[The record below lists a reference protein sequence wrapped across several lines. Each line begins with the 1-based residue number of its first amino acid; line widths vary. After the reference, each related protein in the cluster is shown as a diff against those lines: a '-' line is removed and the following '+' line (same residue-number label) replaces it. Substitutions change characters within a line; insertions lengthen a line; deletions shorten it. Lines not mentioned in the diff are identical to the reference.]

1 MTTGATVR
9 GRWLRGRRLAPVA
22 LAVVALVATGAGAQ
36 QRAGGTASPPGTL
49 VVDGSSTVA
58 PLTSAVAEEFRK
70 TPQGRAVRITVGIS
84 GTGGGF
90 KKFCADSAQSRT
102 DVQDAS
108 RPIRP
113 EEDEACQRNQVSYVE
128 VPVAIDGL
136 SVVVHPRN
144 TWATCLTLGELKRIW
159 EPAAER
165 RITSWRQVR
174 PTFPDRPLR
183 LAGAGADSGTFDSF
197 TEMVVGRAKA
207 SRGDYQ
213 ATEDDNVTV
222 QFVSRDE
229 GALGYFGLAYLEENL
244 GRVKGVAIDP
254 STRADL
260 TSNDQ
265 CRGVEPTFDNSKP
278 GRYPLTRPLFIYLN
292 RASVLSKPEVRQFA
306 SWYVGQG
313 TGVNLTVDD
322 PRQAGKKTNLVRAV
336 GYVEFPDTVY
346 SAARQCVARLK
357 PGTAFRESGKASG
370 HATLQQV
377 NRDYVAHCR

>member
-1 MTTGATVR
+1 MWGGNRILLAGAA
-9 GRWLRGRRLAPVA
+9 LLATA
-22 LAVVALVATGAGAQ
+22 GLVSSGLAQ
-36 QRAGGTASPPGTL
+36 QRAGGTVSPPGTI

-70 TPQGRAVRITVGIS
+70 TAQGRNVRITVGIS

-90 KKFCADSAQSRT
+90 KKFCADSPQSRT

-113 EEDEACQRNQVSYVE
+113 EEEEACRRNQVSYVE

-136 SVVVHPRN
+136 SVVVNPRN
-144 TWATCLTLGELKRIW
+144 SWATCLTLGELKRMW
-159 EPAAER
+159 EPGAER
-165 RITSWRQVR
+165 RITSWSQVR
-174 PTFPDRPLR
+174 RTFPDRPLR

-254 STRADL
+254 SDRVGL

-265 CRGVEPTFDNSKP
+265 CRGVEPTFDNTKT

-292 RASVLSKPEVRQFA
+292 RTSALAKPEVREFA
-306 SWYVGQG
+306 RWYVGPD
-313 TGVNLTVDD
+313 TGVNLQVDD
-322 PRQAGKKTNLVRAV
+322 PRQRGKKTNLTRAV
-336 GYVEFPDTVY
+336 GYVEFPEAVY
-346 SAARQCVARLK
+346 AAARQCIARLRS
-357 PGTAFRESGKASG
+357 GTAFREGGKAAG
-370 HATLQQV
+370 HATLRDV
-377 NRDYVAHCR
+377 NEKYTAHCR

>member
-1 MTTGATVR
+1 MSTV
-9 GRWLRGRRLAPVA
+9 GLGSWGF
-22 LAVVALVATGAGAQ
+22 AQ
-36 QRAGGTASPPGTL
+36 QRAGATASPPGTIL
-49 VVDGSSTVA
+49 VDGSSTVA

-70 TPQGRAVRITVGIS
+70 TAAGRDVRITVGIS

-90 KKFCADSAQSRT
+90 KKFCADSPHSRT
-102 DVQDAS
+102 DIQDAS
-108 RPIRP
+108 RPIRA
-113 EEDEACQRNQVSYVE
+113 EEDEACRRNQVSYVE

-165 RITSWRQVR
+165 RVTSWRQVR
-174 PTFPDRPLR
+174 ATFPDRPLR

-207 SRGDYQ
+207 SRGDYL

-222 QFVSRDE
+222 QFVQRDE

-244 GRVKGVAIDP
+244 GRVKGVALDP
-254 STRADL
+254 SDRVDL

-265 CRGVEPTFDNSKP
+265 CRGFEPTFDNTKS

-292 RASVLSKPEVRQFA
+292 RVSVLAKSEARQFA

-313 TGVNLTVDD
+313 TGVNLQVDD
-322 PRQAGKKTNLVRAV
+322 PRKRGQKTNLTRAV
-336 GYVEFPDTVY
+336 GYVEFEEPVY
-346 SAARQCVARLK
+346 ASARRCIARVK
-357 PGTAFRESGKASG
+357 PGTAFREGGKAAG
-370 HATLQQV
+370 HANLERV
-377 NRDYVAHCR
+377 NKEYAAHCR

>member
-1 MTTGATVR
+1 M
-9 GRWLRGRRLAPVA
+9 RRYVVFLAAVAA
-22 LAVVALVATGAGAQ
+22 LAGQGAGAGLAQ
-36 QRAGGTASPPGTL
+36 QRAGGTASPPGTI

-70 TPQGRAVRITVGIS
+70 TPQGRNVRITVGIS

-90 KKFCADSAQSRT
+90 KKFCADSPQSRT

-108 RPIRP
+108 RPIRA
-113 EEDEACQRNQVSYVE
+113 EEDEACRRNQVSYVE

-165 RITSWRQVR
+165 RVTSWRQIR

-197 TEMVVGRAKA
+197 TEMVVGKAKA

-222 QFVSRDE
+222 QFVQRDE

-254 STRADL
+254 SDRVDL
-260 TSNDQ
+260 ASNDQ
-265 CRGVEPTFDNSKP
+265 CRGVEPTFDETKS
-278 GRYPLTRPLFIYLN
+278 GRYPLTRPIFIYLN
-292 RASVLSKPEVRQFA
+292 RASALSKPEVRQFA

-313 TGVNLTVDD
+313 TGVNLQVDD
-322 PRQAGKKTNLVRAV
+322 PRKPGKKTNLTRAV
-336 GYVEFPDTVY
+336 GYVEFPERVY
-346 SAARQCVARLK
+346 AAARQCIARVK
-357 PGTAFRESGKASG
+357 AGTAFREAGKAAGS
-370 HATLQQV
+370 ATLERV
-377 NRDYVAHCR
+377 DKDYVAHCR

>member
-1 MTTGATVR
+1 MSIRAR
-9 GRWLRGRRLAPVA
+9 EARGRRRWWGLLVPLLLLPGTSLAQDR
-22 LAVVALVATGAGAQ
+22 AGA
-36 QRAGGTASPPGTL
+36 TASPPGTI
-49 VVDGSSTVA
+49 VIDGSSTVA

-70 TPQGRAVRITVGIS
+70 TPAGRSVRITVGIS

-90 KKFCADSAQSRT
+90 KKFCADSPQSRT
-102 DVQDAS
+102 DIQDAS
-108 RPIRP
+108 RPIQAT
-113 EEDEACQRNQVSYVE
+113 EDEACQRNGVSYVE

-144 TWATCLTLGELKRIW
+144 TWAVCLTRGELKRIW

-174 PTFPDRPLR
+174 ATFPDRPLR

-197 TEMVVGRAKA
+197 TEMVVGKAKA
-207 SRGDYQ
+207 SRGDYL

-222 QFVSRDE
+222 QFVQRDD
-229 GALGYFGLAYLEENL
+229 GSLGYFGLAYLEENH

-254 STRADL
+254 SDRVDLASDAD
-260 TSNDQ
+260 
-265 CRGVEPTFDNSKP
+265 CRGVAPDMEATKA

-292 RASVLSKPEVRQFA
+292 RTSALSKPEVRQFA

-313 TGVNLTVDD
+313 TGVTLAVDD
-322 PRQAGKKTNLVRAV
+322 PRQGGKRTNLTRAV

-346 SAARQCVARLK
+346 AAARQCVARLVA
-357 PGTAFRESGKASG
+357 GTAFKEAGKPAG
-370 HATLQQV
+370 HASLAQV
-377 NRDYVAHCR
+377 TATYPARCR

>member
-1 MTTGATVR
+1 M
-9 GRWLRGRRLAPVA
+9 RRYVVLLAAAAA
-22 LAVVALVATGAGAQ
+22 LAGQGAGAGLAQ
-36 QRAGGTASPPGTL
+36 QRAGGTASPPGTI

-70 TPQGRAVRITVGIS
+70 TPQGRNVRITVGIS

-90 KKFCADSAQSRT
+90 KKFCADSPQSRT

-108 RPIRP
+108 RPIRA
-113 EEDEACQRNQVSYVE
+113 EEDEACRRNQVSYVE

-165 RITSWRQVR
+165 RVPSWRQIR

-197 TEMVVGRAKA
+197 TEMVVGKAKA

-222 QFVSRDE
+222 QFVQRDE
-229 GALGYFGLAYLEENL
+229 AALGYFGLAYLEENL

-254 STRADL
+254 SDRVDL
-260 TSNDQ
+260 ASNDQ
-265 CRGVEPTFDNSKP
+265 CRGVEPTFDNTKS
-278 GRYPLTRPLFIYLN
+278 GRYPLTRPIFIYLN
-292 RASVLSKPEVRQFA
+292 RASALSKPEVRQFA

-313 TGVNLTVDD
+313 TGVNLQVED
-322 PRQAGKKTNLVRAV
+322 PRNPGKKTNLTRAV
-336 GYVEFPDTVY
+336 GYVEFPEPVY
-346 SAARQCVARLK
+346 AAARQCIARIK
-357 PGTAFRESGKASG
+357 VGTAFREAGKAAG
-370 HATLQQV
+370 HATLERV
-377 NRDYVAHCR
+377 NKDYVAHCR

>member
-1 MTTGATVR
+1 MN
-9 GRWLRGRRLAPVA
+9 RRLAA
-22 LAVVALVATGAGAQ
+22 ILAAIVVGTLVGVGWAQ
-36 QRAGGTASPPGTL
+36 QRAGGTASPPGTI

-70 TPQGRAVRITVGIS
+70 TPQGRDVRITVGIS

-90 KKFCADSAQSRT
+90 KKFCADSPQSRT
-102 DVQDAS
+102 DIQDAS

-113 EEDEACQRNQVSYVE
+113 EEDEACRRNQVSYVE

-144 TWATCLTLGELKRIW
+144 TWATCLTLGELKRMW
-159 EPAAER
+159 EPGAER

-244 GRVKGVAIDP
+244 GRVKGVAVDP
-254 STRADL
+254 SDRVGLA
-260 TSNDQ
+260 SNDQ
-265 CRGVEPTFDNSKP
+265 CRGIEPTFDNTKS

-292 RASVLSKPEVRQFA
+292 RTSATSKPEVRQFA
-306 SWYVGQG
+306 SWYVGPG
-313 TGVNLTVDD
+313 TGVNLQVDD
-322 PRQAGKKTNLVRAV
+322 PRQRGKKTNLTRAV
-336 GYVEFPDTVY
+336 GYVEFSEAVY
-346 SAARQCVARLK
+346 GAARQCIARLRA
-357 PGTAFRESGKASG
+357 GTAFREGGRAAG
-370 HATLQQV
+370 HATLGRV
-377 NRDYVAHCR
+377 NREYVAYCR

>member
-1 MTTGATVR
+1 MN
-9 GRWLRGRRLAPVA
+9 RRLAA
-22 LAVVALVATGAGAQ
+22 ILAAMVVGTLVGAGWAQ
-36 QRAGGTASPPGTL
+36 QRAGGTASPPGTI
-49 VVDGSSTVA
+49 VVDGSSTVG

-70 TPQGRAVRITVGIS
+70 TSQGRNVRITVGIS

-90 KKFCADSAQSRT
+90 KKFCADSPQSRT
-102 DVQDAS
+102 DIQDAS
-108 RPIRP
+108 RPIQP
-113 EEDEACQRNQVSYVE
+113 EEDEACRRNQVSYVE

-144 TWATCLTLGELKRIW
+144 TWATCLTLGELRRMW
-159 EPAAER
+159 EPGAER
-165 RITSWRQVR
+165 RITSWRQIR

-244 GRVKGVAIDP
+244 GRVKGVAVDP
-254 STRADL
+254 SDRVDL
-260 TSNDQ
+260 SSNDQ
-265 CRGVEPTFDNSKP
+265 CRGIEPTFDSTKS
-278 GRYPLTRPLFIYLN
+278 GRYPLTRPMFIYLN
-292 RASVLSKPEVRQFA
+292 RTSATSKPEVRQFA
-306 SWYVGQG
+306 SWYVGPG
-313 TGVNLTVDD
+313 TGVNLQVDD
-322 PRQAGKKTNLVRAV
+322 PRQRGKKTNLTRAV
-336 GYVEFPDTVY
+336 GYVEFPEAVY
-346 SAARQCVARLK
+346 AAARQCIARLRT
-357 PGTAFRESGKASG
+357 GTAFREGGRAAG
-370 HATLQQV
+370 HATLGRV

>member
-1 MTTGATVR
+1 MAR
-9 GRWLRGRRLAPVA
+9 S
-22 LAVVALVATGAGAQ
+22 LAVFAMAAVLVSASAVPAQ
-36 QRAGGTASPPGTL
+36 ERAGGTTSPPGTI
-49 VVDGSSTVA
+49 VVDGSSTVG

-102 DVQDAS
+102 DIQDAS

-113 EEDEACQRNQVSYVE
+113 EEEEACGRNQIQYVE

-144 TWATCLTLGELKRIW
+144 TWATCLTLGELKRMW
-159 EPAAER
+159 EPGAER

-174 PTFPDRPLR
+174 RTFPDRPLR

-197 TEMVVGRAKA
+197 TEMVVGKAKA

-222 QFVSRDE
+222 QFVQRDE
-229 GALGYFGLAYLEENL
+229 GALGYFGLAYLEENV
-244 GRVKGVAIDP
+244 GRVKGVPIDP
-254 STRADL
+254 SLRTDL

-265 CRGVEPTFDNSKP
+265 CRGVEPTFEATKS
-278 GRYPLTRPLFIYLN
+278 GRYPLTRPIFIYLN
-292 RASVLSKPEVRQFA
+292 RTSALQKPEVRQFA
-306 SWYVGQG
+306 GWYVGEK
-313 TGVNLTVDD
+313 TGVNLEVED
-322 PRQAGKKTNLVRAV
+322 PRQPGRKTNLTRAV
-336 GYVEFPDTVY
+336 GYVEFPEAVY
-346 SAARQCVARLK
+346 GAARQCLARLK
-357 PGTAFRESGKASG
+357 TGTAFKEGGKAAG
-370 HATLQQV
+370 HATLAQVQQA
-377 NRDYVAHCR
+377 YVAHCR

>member
-1 MTTGATVR
+1 MR
-9 GRWLRGRRLAPVA
+9 RWRALWAVAVLLAA
-22 LAVVALVATGAGAQ
+22 ASAGTAQ
-36 QRAGGTASPPGTL
+36 QRQGGTASPPGTI

-58 PLTSAVAEEFRK
+58 PLTSAVAEEFRN
-70 TPQGRAVRITVGIS
+70 TPQGRGVRITVGIS

-90 KKFCADSAQSRT
+90 KKFCAASAQSRT

-108 RPIRP
+108 RPIRA
-113 EEDEACQRNQVSYVE
+113 EEDEACRRNQVSYVE

-136 SVVVHPRN
+136 SVVVHPQN

-174 PTFPDRPLR
+174 ATFPDRPLR

-197 TEMVVGRAKA
+197 TEMVVGKAKA

-222 QFVSRDE
+222 QFVQRDQ

-254 STRADL
+254 SDRVGLA
-260 TSNDQ
+260 SNDQ
-265 CRGVEPTFDNSKP
+265 CRGIEPTFENTKS

-292 RASVLSKPEVRQFA
+292 RASALTKPEVRQFA

-313 TGVNLTVDD
+313 TGVNLQVDD
-322 PRQAGKKTNLVRAV
+322 PRRPGKKTNLIRAV
-336 GYVEFPDTVY
+336 GYVEFPEAVY
-346 SAARQCVARLK
+346 AAARRCIAQAK
-357 PGTAFRESGKASG
+357 PGTAVKEGGKAAG
-370 HATLQQV
+370 HATLQRV

>member
-1 MTTGATVR
+1 MSIR
-9 GRWLRGRRLAPVA
+9 KL
-22 LAVVALVATGAGAQ
+22 LVAGLGLLMSVSGAPFGLAQ
-36 QRAGGTASPPGTL
+36 QRAGGTTSPAGTI
-49 VVDGSSTVA
+49 VIDGSSTVA

-70 TPQGRAVRITVGIS
+70 TVQGRGIRITVGIS

-90 KKFCADSAQSRT
+90 KKFCADSPQSRT
-102 DVQDAS
+102 DIQDAS

-113 EEDEACQRNQVSYVE
+113 EEDEACRRNQVSYVE

-174 PTFPDRPLR
+174 RTFPDRPLR

-197 TEMVVGRAKA
+197 TEMVTGRAKA

-254 STRADL
+254 SDRTDL
-260 TSNDQ
+260 ASNDQ
-265 CRGVEPTFDNSKP
+265 CRGIEPTFDNTKS

-292 RASVLSKPEVRQFA
+292 RTSALTKPEVRQFA
-306 SWYVGQG
+306 SWYVGQR
-313 TGVNLTVDD
+313 TGVNLQVDD
-322 PRQAGKKTNLVRAV
+322 PRRPDRKTNLVRAV
-336 GYVEFPDTVY
+336 GYVEFPEAVY
-346 SAARQCVARLK
+346 AAARQCIARLK
-357 PGTAFRESGKASG
+357 AGTAFREGGKAAG
-370 HATLQQV
+370 HATLERV
-377 NRDYVAHCR
+377 NREYVAHCR

>member
-1 MTTGATVR
+1 MN
-9 GRWLRGRRLAPVA
+9 RRLAVVLA
-22 LAVVALVATGAGAQ
+22 AVVVGTLMGAGWAQ
-36 QRAGGTASPPGTL
+36 QRAGGTASPPGTI

-70 TPQGRAVRITVGIS
+70 TAQGRDIRITVGIS

-90 KKFCADSAQSRT
+90 KKFCADSPQART
-102 DVQDAS
+102 DIQDAS

-144 TWATCLTLGELKRIW
+144 TWATCLTRGELKRIW
-159 EPAAER
+159 EPGAER
-165 RITSWRQVR
+165 KITSWRQVR

-197 TEMVVGRAKA
+197 TEMVVGKAKA

-254 STRADL
+254 SDRVDL
-260 TSNDQ
+260 ASNDQ
-265 CRGVEPTFDNSKP
+265 CRGIEPTFDNSKS
-278 GRYPLTRPLFIYLN
+278 GRYPLTRPIFIYLN
-292 RASVLSKPEVRQFA
+292 RTSATSKPEVRQFA
-306 SWYVGQG
+306 SWYVGPG
-313 TGVNLTVDD
+313 TGVNLQVDD
-322 PRQAGKKTNLVRAV
+322 PRQRGKKTNLTRAV
-336 GYVEFPDTVY
+336 GYVEFPDAVY
-346 SAARQCVARLK
+346 AAARQCIARLK
-357 PGTAFRESGKASG
+357 PGTAFREGGRAAG
-370 HATLQQV
+370 HATLDQV
-377 NRDYVAHCR
+377 NRQYVAHCR

>member
-1 MTTGATVR
+1 MG
-9 GRWLRGRRLAPVA
+9 
-22 LAVVALVATGAGAQ
+22 VVALLTGLVAGMPGRAQDRPGA
-36 QRAGGTASPPGTL
+36 TASPPGTV
-49 VVDGSSTVA
+49 VVDGSSTVG

-70 TPQGRAVRITVGIS
+70 TAQGRNVRITVGIS

-90 KKFCADSAQSRT
+90 KKFCADSPQSRT
-102 DVQDAS
+102 DIQDAS

-113 EEDEACQRNQVSYVE
+113 EEDEACRRHQVSYVE

-144 TWATCLTLGELKRIW
+144 TWATCLTLGELKQMW
-159 EPAAER
+159 EPEAER
-165 RITSWRQVR
+165 KITSWRQIR

-207 SRGDYQ
+207 SRGDYL

-222 QFVSRDE
+222 QFVGRDE

-254 STRADL
+254 GAGAGL

-265 CRGVEPTFDNSKP
+265 CRGIEPTFDNTKS

-292 RASVLSKPEVRQFA
+292 RTSALTRPEVREFA
-306 SWYVGQG
+306 RWYVGAG
-313 TGVNLTVDD
+313 TGVNLQVDD
-322 PRQAGKKTNLVRAV
+322 PRQRGKKTSLTRAV
-336 GYVEFPDTVY
+336 GYVEFPDAVY
-346 SAARQCVARLK
+346 AAARQCVTRLR
-357 PGTAFRESGKASG
+357 PGTAFREGGQAAG
-370 HATLQQV
+370 HATLDRV
-377 NRDYVAHCR
+377 STEYVAHCR

>member
-1 MTTGATVR
+1 MRSRTR
-9 GRWLRGRRLAPVA
+9 I
-22 LAVVALVATGAGAQ
+22 LVAGAVLLSAISLVPSGLAQ
-36 QRAGGTASPPGTL
+36 QRAGGTASPPGTI
-49 VVDGSSTVA
+49 VIDGSSTVA
-58 PLTSAVAEEFRK
+58 PLTSAVAEEFGK
-70 TPQGRAVRITVGIS
+70 TSQGRGIRITVGIS

-102 DVQDAS
+102 DIQDAS
-108 RPIRP
+108 RPIRS
-113 EEDEACQRNQVSYVE
+113 EEDEACRRNLVSYVE

-136 SVVVHPRN
+136 SVVVNPRN
-144 TWATCLTLGELKRIW
+144 TWATCLTLGELKRMW
-159 EPAAER
+159 EPGAER
-165 RITSWRQVR
+165 RITSWRQIR

-244 GRVKGVAIDP
+244 GRVKGVALDP
-254 STRADL
+254 SDRVDL

-265 CRGVEPTFDNSKP
+265 CRGIEPTFDNTKS

-292 RASVLSKPEVRQFA
+292 RASALSKPEVRQFA
-306 SWYVGQG
+306 NWYVGKQS
-313 TGVNLTVDD
+313 GVNLVVDD
-322 PRQAGKKTNLVRAV
+322 PRQRGKKTNLTRAV
-336 GYVEFPDTVY
+336 GYVEFPEPVY
-346 SAARQCVARLK
+346 AAARQCIARLK
-357 PGTAFRESGKASG
+357 PGTAFRDAGKVAG
-370 HATLQQV
+370 HATLQDV
-377 NRDYVAHCR
+377 NVKYVGHCR